1 MKPIAVI
8 AFALALGCAAD
19 PPSDPDESEAW
30 TVPHAPWND
39 PQPQPPAPAR
49 FRDPAAA
56 RYHMR
61 AHFNDLREIEQLLVA
76 GKLDDGRT
84 RAYLLTREREIDEPG
99 LASWSDRAR
108 DVVDAATTLT
118 KASKLDD
125 ALRREAQVAVACARC
140 HAATQSRLDFAAAP
154 VLPADRQTARTRM
167 ARHVWAVDRLWEG
180 LVGADDARWSRGLA
194 VLADDPLPF
203 TPATDAPRLASELQ
217 QLARAQLD
225 KRATTLLEDRGA
237 AYGEML
243 VRCAACHASVHAGIH

>member
-1 MKPIAVI
+1 MKHTAVTML
-8 AFALALGCAAD
+8 ALAIGCAAD
-19 PPSDPDESEAW
+19 PPPESEESEAW
-30 TVPHAPWND
+30 AVPHAPWND
-39 PQPQPPAPAR
+39 PQPMPPVPAR

-61 AHFNDLREIEQLLVA
+61 AHFNDLRVVEQQLVA
-76 GKLDDGRT
+76 GKLDDGLA
-84 RAYLLTREREIDEPG
+84 RAYLLTRPVDDPG
-99 LASWSDRAR
+99 LAPWSDRSR
-108 DVVDAATTLT
+108 DVLDAATTLT
-118 KASKLDD
+118 KAGKLDE
-125 ALRREAQVAVACARC
+125 ALRREARVAVACAAC
-140 HAATQSRLDFAAAP
+140 HVATQSRLDFAAAP
-154 VLPADRQTARTRM
+154 VLPVDRHTAQARM

-225 KRATTLLEDRGA
+225 KRATTLLGDRGE

-243 VRCAACHASVHAGIH
+243 VRCAACHASLHAAIH